1 MWLEKSCSICL
12 SICMQTYMDTNT
24 CNAAAA
30 AAAAALVINTIQL
43 SEKLKCNS
51 QCSLRGIRNEIFNL
65 SLMSVFSN

>member
-1 MWLEKSCSICL
+1 MWLEKSFSICL

-24 CNAAAA
+24 RN
-30 AAAAALVINTIQL
+30 AAAALVINTIQL

>member
-24 CNAAAA
+24 RNA

-43 SEKLKCNS
+43 TEKLKCNS

>member
-1 MWLEKSCSICL
+1 MWLEKSCSICF

-24 CNAAAA
+24 RNAA

>member
-1 MWLEKSCSICL
+1 MWLEKSCSICF

-24 CNAAAA
+24 RNAAA

>member
-1 MWLEKSCSICL
+1 MWLEKSCSICF

-24 CNAAAA
+24 RNA

-51 QCSLRGIRNEIFNL
+51 QCSLCGIRNEIFNL

>member
-1 MWLEKSCSICL
+1 MWLEKSCSICF

-24 CNAAAA
+24 RNA

-51 QCSLRGIRNEIFNL
+51 QCSPRGIRNEIFNL

>member
-1 MWLEKSCSICL
+1 MWLEKSCSICF
-12 SICMQTYMDTNT
+12 SICMQTYMGTNT
-24 CNAAAA
+24 RNA